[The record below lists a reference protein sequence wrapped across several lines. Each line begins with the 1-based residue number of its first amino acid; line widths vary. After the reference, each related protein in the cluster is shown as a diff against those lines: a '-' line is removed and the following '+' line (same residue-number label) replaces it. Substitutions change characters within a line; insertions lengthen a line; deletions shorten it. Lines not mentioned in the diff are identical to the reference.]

1 MRRSVRAYAR
11 RVLGRHRRGWGA
23 RAAALALI
31 ALALP
36 VAATAAE
43 QLEYRVITP
52 PGYGSSTSCYP
63 VVYIVPGSGEAPP
76 SAIQKLELEKYA
88 ARGEAIV
95 VVASEVGNEES
106 NFMVDWFD
114 GSKPLDT
121 NFVRQLIPE
130 VDARYR
136 TLADADH
143 RAIAGYS
150 AGGYSSM
157 AIASRHPELFAS
169 AASFSGVTDLQWRG
183 PAGQLVFEGQNSI
196 FFGPETAFR
205 RWGNPATD
213 EANWAKQNPA
223 SLAARL
229 RGKRGLYIAS
239 GDGTPASPEE
249 AAAAGPGLG
258 PQASA
263 ERDTGEMT
271 ASYHAKLDAAGVEH
285 VYRPHAGLHRSSHWR
300 EDLALWWPLAVA
312 AMPERDCRV
321 ARRALRL
328 AIHAHRTTLRGRV
341 LRHGIRV
348 GIRPNQVADVRAVL
362 QAPVGPKRATATLA
376 FAERRATPAGRTK
389 LKLSP
394 TRVGRKYLARPAA
407 RIAATVTVTATAGGE
422 VRTSTRGVL
431 IR

>member
-1 MRRSVRAYAR
+1 M
-11 RVLGRHRRGWGA
+11 LGGNRRGWGA

-36 VAATAAE
+36 AAATAAE

-52 PGYGSSTSCYP
+52 PGYASSTSCYP

-106 NFMVDWFD
+106 NFIVDWFD

-121 NFVRQLIPE
+121 SFVRQLIPE

-136 TLADADH
+136 TLADGDH

-157 AIASRHPELFAS
+157 AIASRHPALFAS

-271 ASYHAKLDAAGVEH
+271 ASYHRKLNEAGVEH

-300 EDLALWWPLAVA
+300 EDLALWWPMTMA
-312 AMPERDCRV
+312 AMPARDCG
-321 ARRALRL
+321 AAQAPLRL
-328 AIHAHRTTLRGRV
+328 GIHVHHTTLRRRV

-348 GIRPNQVADVRAVL
+348 GIRPNRVADVRAVL
-362 QAPVGPKRATATLA
+362 QAPVGPRGALA
-376 FAERRATPAGRTK
+376 KLASAESRSTPAGRMK
-389 LKLSP
+389 LKLAP
-394 TRVGRKYLARPAA
+394 TRAGRRHLARRGAP
-407 RIAATVTVTATAGGE
+407 IAATIRVTATSGRDE
-422 VRTSTRGVL
+422 RVSTRSVL